1 LKQGKHCDIIRAVL
15 KIPYIKG
22 EATIMRRLLSAG
34 LAAVMALSMTGCT
47 VSTSSR
53 DGGAPTTAA
62 QTAATE
68 AQTTGEAAESEA
80 ATEAKEE
87 NTEAQTQA
95 PATDYPTKPI
105 TMIIPYGAGGT
116 TDVYGRKLAA
126 LLEKQL
132 GQSVTVT
139 NQGGASGSIGS
150 QFVKEQPS
158 DGYTVLVCAETM
170 GTYRTL
176 NVCDLGY
183 DDFTV
188 ISPLVGDP
196 KVLVVGKDSPYNT
209 LEELLNA
216 IKENPGKITMSHSG
230 PGGSGH
236 NQGLVL
242 GELGYEVSM
251 TSFDSGNDALLGV
264 IGGQV
269 DFTNPNI
276 STLQGYIASGDVKPL
291 AVFAS
296 ERMEAYPDIPAFTET
311 LPEAEKYLDIPY
323 TLLTFVVNK
332 DTPDDVVA
340 VLKDATQKVFQDE
353 EWITFVEENAADKV
367 YEKYADPAAM
377 DEFYG
382 RWQSVIC
389 WLQYDNGVAEKSP
402 EEFGIERIGE

>member
-1 LKQGKHCDIIRAVL
+1 
-15 KIPYIKG
+15 
-22 EATIMRRLLSAG
+22 MRRLLSAG
-34 LAAVMALSMTGCT
+34 LAAVMALSMTACT
-47 VSTSSR
+47 VSATSR
-53 DGGAPTTAA
+53 DGGATTAA
-62 QTAATE
+62 GTTAAAE
-68 AQTTGEAAESEA
+68 TTAAADTTQAAGLEAADSQA
-80 ATEAKEE
+80 APASQAAETTAAE
-87 NTEAQTQA
+87 A

-323 TLLTFVVNK
+323 TLLTFVVNN

-340 VLKDATQKVFQDE
+340 VLKEATQKVFQDE
-353 EWITFVEENAADKV
+353 EWITFVDENAADKV
-367 YEKYADPAAM
+367 YEKYADADAM
-377 DEFYG
+377 NEFYS

-402 EEFGIERIGE
+402 EEFGIKRIGE

>member
-1 LKQGKHCDIIRAVL
+1 MKKVIALG
-15 KIPYIKG
+15 
-22 EATIMRRLLSAG
+22 M
-34 LAAVMALSMTGCT
+34 AAVMCLSMTACS
-47 VSTSSR
+47 VSTSSKTT
-53 DGGAPTTAA
+53 TTAA
-62 QTAATE
+62 ATAAETKAETE
-68 AQTTGEAAESEA
+68 AAAGTTAAETAAAETESELV
-80 ATEAKEE
+80 ATA
-87 NTEAQTQA
+87 
-95 PATDYPTKPI
+95 DYPTKPL

-116 TDVYGRKLAA
+116 TDVWGRKLAA
-126 LLEKQL
+126 MLEKYL

-158 DGYTVLVCAETM
+158 DGYTLLVCAETM
-170 GTYRTL
+170 GTYRTM
-176 NVCDLGY
+176 NICDLGY

-196 KVLVVGKDSPYNT
+196 KVLVVGKDSKYNT
-209 LEELLNA
+209 LEELLDD
-216 IKENPGKITMSHSG
+216 IKANPGKITMSHSG

-242 GELGYEVSM
+242 KELGYDVAM

-276 STLQGYIASGDVKPL
+276 STLGGYIESGDVKAL
-291 AVFAS
+291 AVFSS

-311 LPEAEKYLDIPY
+311 VPESEKYLNIPY
-323 TLLTFVVNK
+323 TLLSFVVNN
-332 DTPDDVVA
+332 DTPQEVVD
-340 VLKDATQKVFQDE
+340 VLKAASEKVFADP
-353 EWITFVEENAADKV
+353 EWTEFVKTNAADPV
-367 YEKYADPAAM
+367 FEKYTDDASIQA
-377 DEFYG
+377 FYDN
-382 RWQSVIC
+382 WKSVIC